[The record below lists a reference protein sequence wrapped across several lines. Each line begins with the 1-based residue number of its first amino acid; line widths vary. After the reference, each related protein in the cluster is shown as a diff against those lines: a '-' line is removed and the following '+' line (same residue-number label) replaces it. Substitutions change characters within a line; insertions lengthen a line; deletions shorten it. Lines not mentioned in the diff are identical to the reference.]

1 MTEPKLPDDVLRA
14 VDTVLAE
21 SDEALLRRYPGD
33 PGGRQPVHT
42 AYVPADKVSE
52 SLAQE
57 WGEAAGEALRLHAP
71 DAAAM
76 ATATGLDTDAVA
88 DVWPLVLAKLDREP
102 VEDLRVDLEDGYGNR
117 GDETEDRDAVGA
129 AAALGKAVAAGTAPP
144 YVGLRFKSLE
154 APTRRRGLRSLD
166 LFLGSLLDHGPLPDG
181 FVLTSPKVTSV
192 EQVTAMVL
200 VCGALEEA
208 YGLPAARL
216 RFELQIET
224 TQAVLGA
231 DGRAT
236 VAAMVHAAGGRCSG
250 LHYGTYD
257 YSAAAGVAA
266 AYQSM
271 DHPVADHAKAVMQVA
286 AAGTGVRLSDGSTN
300 LLPVGER
307 DEVHAAWRLHAGLV
321 RRSLV
326 RGFYQGWDLHPAQL
340 PTRYLAT
347 YLFFR
352 EGLPAAGT
360 RLRRY
365 LDRADSGVLDE
376 PATAQALAAYV
387 VRAVHCGAV
396 RPEEVEQAC
405 GIDTRTLD
413 RLLRREP
420 V

>member
-1 MTEPKLPDDVLRA
+1 MTEPRLRDDVLLA
-14 VDTVLAE
+14 VDAVLAD

-42 AYVPADKVSE
+42 VYVPADKVSE
-52 SLAQE
+52 SLAGE
-57 WGEAAGEALRLHAP
+57 WGAEAEQALRLHAP

-76 ATATGLDTDAVA
+76 AAATGLDPGEVA

-117 GDETEDRDAVGA
+117 GDETEDRDAVA
-129 AAALGKAVAAGTAPP
+129 AAVAVGEAVAADTAPP

-166 LFLGSLLDHGPLPDG
+166 LFLGSLLDNGPLPEG

-208 YGLPAARL
+208 YGLPAERL
-216 RFELQIET
+216 RFELQVET

-236 VAAMVHAAGGRCSG
+236 VAAMVHAADGRCSG

-257 YSAAAGVAA
+257 YSAAASVAA

-271 DHPVADHAKAVMQVA
+271 EHPVADHAKAVMQVA

-300 LLPVGER
+300 ILPLGDR

-365 LDRADSGVLDE
+365 LDRAESGVLDE

-396 RPEEVEQAC
+396 RADEVEQAC
-405 GIDTRTLD
+405 GVDTRTLD
-413 RLLRREP
+413 RLLRRQP

>member
-1 MTEPKLPDDVLRA
+1 MSEPRLREDVLQA
-14 VDTVLAE
+14 VDAVLAE
-21 SDEALLRRYPGD
+21 SDDALLRRYPGD

-42 AYVPADKVSE
+42 VYVPADKVSDAL
-52 SLAQE
+52 SQE
-57 WGEAAGEALRLHAP
+57 WGAAAEESLRLHAP

-76 ATATGLDTDAVA
+76 ATATGLDRNAVA

-117 GDETEDRDAVGA
+117 GDETEDRDAAAA

-166 LFLGSLLDHGPLPDG
+166 LFLGSLLDAGPLPEG

-208 YGLPAARL
+208 YGLSAARL
-216 RFELQIET
+216 RFELQVET

-236 VAAMVHAAGGRCSG
+236 VAAMVHAAEGRCSG

-271 DHPVADHAKAVMQVA
+271 EHPVADHAKAVMQVA

-300 LLPVGER
+300 ILPVGER
-307 DEVHAAWRLHAGLV
+307 AEVHAAWRLHAGLV

-365 LDRADSGVLDE
+365 LDRAESGVMDE

-396 RPEEVEQAC
+396 QPNEVEQAC
-405 GIDTRTLD
+405 GVDAGTLD

-420 V
+420 I

>member
-1 MTEPKLPDDVLRA
+1 
-14 VDTVLAE
+14 
-21 SDEALLRRYPGD
+21 
-33 PGGRQPVHT
+33 
-42 AYVPADKVSE
+42 
-52 SLAQE
+52 
-57 WGEAAGEALRLHAP
+57 
-71 DAAAM
+71 
-76 ATATGLDTDAVA
+76 
-88 DVWPLVLAKLDREP
+88 
-102 VEDLRVDLEDGYGNR
+102 
-117 GDETEDRDAVGA
+117 
-129 AAALGKAVAAGTAPP
+129 
-144 YVGLRFKSLE
+144 
-154 APTRRRGLRSLD
+154 
-166 LFLGSLLDHGPLPDG
+166 
-181 FVLTSPKVTSV
+181 
-192 EQVTAMVL
+192 
-200 VCGALEEA
+200 
-208 YGLPAARL
+208 
-216 RFELQIET
+216 
-224 TQAVLGA
+224 
-231 DGRAT
+231 
-236 VAAMVHAAGGRCSG
+236 MVHAAEGRCSG

-271 DHPVADHAKAVMQVA
+271 EHPVADHAKAVMQVA

-300 LLPVGER
+300 ILPVGDR

-365 LDRADSGVLDE
+365 LDRAESGVLDE

-396 RPEEVEQAC
+396 RADEVEQAC
-405 GIDTRTLD
+405 GVDTRTLD